1 MPDFLIITTR
11 SNKNN
16 VEIIPTFRLY
26 PKSQDLMIRGG
37 DFYAVWVESKGFVG
51 GIAMVLLGVF
61 SSGSSVGGI
70 IDIPSVI
77 IVIGGSYMALF
88 ISSPLNMVI
97 GIWGIIGRTMKIFD
111 YGEKNIVQNLVS
123 LAEKARREGILAL
136 EEGLDDLDDPFLKEG
151 LRLMVDGNDASAIR
165 AILENEMAQ
174 TEARHMQWAGI
185 LNQWAGYAPGW
196 GMLGTVIGLIGML
209 NNLEDK
215 SSLGP
220 NMAVA
225 LITTLYGSMLANWL
239 YGPLATKLLAQN
251 SREMNAKEMILE
263 GILSIQAGDDPRVL
277 GQKLLTYLDPKSR
290 KAIEADIL
298 KD

>member
-1 MPDFLIITTR
+1 MDLATII
-11 SNKNN
+11 
-16 VEIIPTFRLY
+16 
-26 PKSQDLMIRGG
+26 
-37 DFYAVWVESKGFVG
+37 GFVG

-61 SSGSSVGGI
+61 SSGSSIGGI

-77 IVIGGSYMALF
+77 IVIGGSYMALW
-88 ISSPLNMVI
+88 ISCPMNMVM
-97 GIWGIIGRTMKIFD
+97 GIWGIIGRTLKIFD

-209 NNLEDK
+209 NNIEDK

-239 YGPLATKLLAQN
+239 FGPLATKLLAQN
-251 SREMNAKEMILE
+251 SREMNSKEMVLE
-263 GILSIQAGDDPRVL
+263 GILSIQAGDNPRVL